1 MQNNRPVILPHLPFR
16 EAAAVN
22 PEGCA
27 PGAAAKGT
35 NRQIACWLAATDRRC
50 QSIPQTPKRNASHAG
65 SVTEEKKGYTTTW
78 VVWLEA
84 IDFSSRLSA
93 LSPLVD
99 FDFGKAVVSSSVI
112 TSVALLNRSPDRE
125 R

>member
-1 MQNNRPVILPHLPFR
+1 
-16 EAAAVN
+16 
-22 PEGCA
+22 
-27 PGAAAKGT
+27 
-35 NRQIACWLAATDRRC
+35 
-50 QSIPQTPKRNASHAG
+50 
-65 SVTEEKKGYTTTW
+65 